1 MLDEPTAG
9 IDAESQARLGGTL
22 RTLKE
27 SGATVVVVTH
37 EVGALAD
44 LVTRALVLGRSGH
57 GSVLYDGPPRR
68 EELAHHHAW
77 HHSEE
82 LAPVEVPVAPVT
94 LLEG

>member
-1 MLDEPTAG
+1 MSDRRRHQSRP
-9 IDAESQARLGGTL
+9 
-22 RTLKE
+22 
-27 SGATVVVVTH
+27 ATV
-37 EVGALAD
+37 
-44 LVTRALVLGRSGH
+44 RFPRQRLGRSGH

-82 LAPVEVPVAPVT
+82 LAPVEAPVAPVT